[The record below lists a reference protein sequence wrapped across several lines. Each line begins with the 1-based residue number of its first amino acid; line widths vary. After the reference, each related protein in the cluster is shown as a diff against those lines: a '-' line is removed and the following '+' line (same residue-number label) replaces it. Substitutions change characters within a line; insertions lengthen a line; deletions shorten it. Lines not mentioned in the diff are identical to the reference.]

1 MFSMALI
8 TYLTVK
14 DEGDSVAVFLIAG
27 LGLIEIIAELV
38 LMFNLAGVK

>member
-14 DEGDSVAVFLIAG
+14 DEGDSVAVFLIAA
-27 LGLIEIIAELV
+27 LGLIELIAEVSLV
-38 LMFNLAGVK
+38 FNMTGVK